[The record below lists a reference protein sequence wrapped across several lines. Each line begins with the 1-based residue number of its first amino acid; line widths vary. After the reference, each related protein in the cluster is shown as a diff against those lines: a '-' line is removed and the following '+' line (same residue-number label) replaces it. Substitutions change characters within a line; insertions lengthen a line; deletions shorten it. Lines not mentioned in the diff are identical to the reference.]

1 MKKFITF
8 IVAAFCLA
16 SSMSAQGSYY
26 YYHGNVSASGLIPEQ
41 CTIGDRPVCYP
52 IVDIGFTFD
61 GSISITENSTA
72 TVFSD
77 GHPVATGVLS
87 CSNYVG
93 KKRIQGTVVITFES
107 PLLLPKGKTY
117 HLVVPE
123 GVIYREGKPDITN
136 EKLEVEFS
144 VPSTLGQATPT
155 VEEGS
160 VVERK
165 DRIGFFFGFETNT

>member
-26 YYHGNVSASGLIPEQ
+26 YYHGAKMPLSEDATKIVSIAPRTENITLSPSNGFTSASGLIPEQ

-93 KKRIQGTVVITFES
+93 K
-107 PLLLPKGKTY
+107 
-117 HLVVPE
+117 
-123 GVIYREGKPDITN
+123 
-136 EKLEVEFS
+136 
-144 VPSTLGQATPT
+144 
-155 VEEGS
+155 
-160 VVERK
+160 
-165 DRIGFFFGFETNT
+165 IGFGRAQSPTF

>member
-8 IVAAFCLA
+8 IVAAFSLA
-16 SSMSAQGSYY
+16 SSMSAQ
-26 YYHGNVSASGLIPEQ
+26 SGLIPEQ

-77 GHPVATGVLS
+77 GHSVATGVLS

-93 KKRIQGTVVITFES
+93 KKG
-107 PLLLPKGKTY
+107 
-117 HLVVPE
+117 
-123 GVIYREGKPDITN
+123 YRE
-136 EKLEVEFS
+136 L
-144 VPSTLGQATPT
+144 
-155 VEEGS
+155 
-160 VVERK
+160 R
-165 DRIGFFFGFETNT
+165 

>member
-16 SSMSAQGSYY
+16 PSMSAQGSD
-26 YYHGNVSASGLIPEQ
+26 YHGNVFASGLIPEQ
-41 CTIGDRPVCYP
+41 CTIGDRLVCYP

-93 KKRIQGTVVITFES
+93 KKRIQGTAVITFE
-107 PLLLPKGKTY
+107 
-117 HLVVPE
+117 
-123 GVIYREGKPDITN
+123 
-136 EKLEVEFS
+136 
-144 VPSTLGQATPT
+144 
-155 VEEGS
+155 
-160 VVERK
+160 
-165 DRIGFFFGFETNT
+165 

>member
-1 MKKFITF
+1 MKKRKLIGLVS
-8 IVAAFCLA
+8 ILA
-16 SSMSAQGSYY
+16 TATAL
-26 YYHGNVSASGLIPEQ
+26 NVSASGLIPEQ

-93 KKRIQGTVVITFES
+93 KK
-107 PLLLPKGKTY
+107 
-117 HLVVPE
+117 
-123 GVIYREGKPDITN
+123 
-136 EKLEVEFS
+136 
-144 VPSTLGQATPT
+144 
-155 VEEGS
+155 
-160 VVERK
+160 K
-165 DRIGFFFGFETNT
+165 DTGNCGDHI

>member
-8 IVAAFCLA
+8 IVAAFSLA
-16 SSMSAQGSYY
+16 SSMSAQ
-26 YYHGNVSASGLIPEQ
+26 SGLIPEQ

-93 KKRIQGTVVITFES
+93 KKG
-107 PLLLPKGKTY
+107 
-117 HLVVPE
+117 
-123 GVIYREGKPDITN
+123 YRE
-136 EKLEVEFS
+136 L
-144 VPSTLGQATPT
+144 
-155 VEEGS
+155 
-160 VVERK
+160 R
-165 DRIGFFFGFETNT
+165 

>member
-26 YYHGNVSASGLIPEQ
+26 CYHGAKMPLSEDAATALNVSASGLIPEQ

-72 TVFSD
+72 TVFCD

-87 CSNYVG
+87 CSIFV
-93 KKRIQGTVVITFES
+93 
-107 PLLLPKGKTY
+107 
-117 HLVVPE
+117 
-123 GVIYREGKPDITN
+123 
-136 EKLEVEFS
+136 
-144 VPSTLGQATPT
+144 
-155 VEEGS
+155 
-160 VVERK
+160 
-165 DRIGFFFGFETNT
+165 

>member
-1 MKKFITF
+1 M
-8 IVAAFCLA
+8 
-16 SSMSAQGSYY
+16 
-26 YYHGNVSASGLIPEQ
+26 
-41 CTIGDRPVCYP
+41 
-52 IVDIGFTFD
+52 
-61 GSISITENSTA
+61 
-72 TVFSD
+72 
-77 GHPVATGVLS
+77 
-87 CSNYVG
+87 
-93 KKRIQGTVVITFES
+93 ITFES

-165 DRIGFFFGFETNT
+165 DRIGFFSDSKLHPSMARRRYSFVKGFLLENITAM